1 MCDRGRTKAVSKYIQ
16 ETREQT
22 HAQWIQDYDEA
33 EENEMNL
40 DELVPSTSK
49 YLAKEDVGIVG
60 ENLTIER
67 FTRETVGTGSDADE
81 RAVIHWQEGFKPM
94 VLNKTNKNRIKHYL
108 DAKTSEEVI
117 GKTVNV
123 YNDPDIEFGG
133 EIVGGLR
140 IRAAQEVPTPHVRAV
155 DALDDSDI
163 PF

>member
-1 MCDRGRTKAVSKYIQ
+1 MCDRGTEKAVSKCFQ
-16 ETREQT
+16 EIREQT
-22 HAQWIQDYDEA
+22 HEQWIQDYDQ
-33 EENEMNL
+33 ENEMNL

-60 ENLTIER
+60 QNLTIAR

-81 RAVIHWQEGFKPM
+81 RAVLHWQEEFKPM

-140 IRAAQEVPTPHVRAV
+140 IRGAQEIIVTATIV
-155 DALDDSDI
+155 DALDSEDI